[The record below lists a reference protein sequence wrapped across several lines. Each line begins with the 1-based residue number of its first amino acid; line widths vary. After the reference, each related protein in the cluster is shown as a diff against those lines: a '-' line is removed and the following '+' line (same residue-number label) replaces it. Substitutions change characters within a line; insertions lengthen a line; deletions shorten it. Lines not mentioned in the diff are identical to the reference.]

1 MVVRIMSSFT
11 KTQNFLTQSK
21 LSIGT
26 SPIIEDVVSEPQL
39 QIQLNTYLLIV

>member
-21 LSIGT
+21 LSI
-26 SPIIEDVVSEPQL
+26 IEDVVSEPQL